1 MIIITFVGGGERLIK
16 GTTLKQLDQ
25 ETARLGQINFTT
37 NKDGYPFGECHGIAF
52 KSNIADIV
60 EVPDAVFDARVEAQ
74 KAQAELK
81 KQVDAKKA
89 KDVVDRKLAANAA
102 WRSKPL
108 SRLFTKKPFPEV
120 G

>member
-25 ETARLGQINFTT
+25 ATARLGQINFTT

-74 KAQAELK
+74 EAAKAAQKALDQQRRKDVIAAAE
-81 KQVDAKKA
+81 AKKLRN
-89 KDVVDRKLAANAA
+89 KVK
-102 WRSKPL
+102 
-108 SRLFTKKPFPEV
+108 RLFKRGAKP
-120 G
+120 